1 MATLFLD
8 QMCSNVQGSQITSTS
23 SDIQPSAC
31 DCDAVLF
38 PECADFVWTAEPAQ
52 FNLSLRGAVALTHD
66 AVSALLRLPMLS
78 GLDITGCGR
87 ISSMDKM
94 RLVRSPDPSN

>member
-1 MATLFLD
+1 MVW
-8 QMCSNVQGSQITSTS
+8 CSCQHAQWGFKSVAQR
-23 SDIQPSAC
+23 SAW
-31 DCDAVLF
+31 
-38 PECADFVWTAEPAQ
+38 PAEPAQ

-66 AVSALLRLPMLS
+66 AVSALLRLPVLS

-94 RLVRSPDPSN
+94 RLVRSPGSSRLVG

>member
-1 MATLFLD
+1 
-8 QMCSNVQGSQITSTS
+8 
-23 SDIQPSAC
+23 
-31 DCDAVLF
+31 LF

>member
-1 MATLFLD
+1 M
-8 QMCSNVQGSQITSTS
+8 Q
-23 SDIQPSAC
+23 
-31 DCDAVLF
+31 AVVRCKLLYRKRT
-38 PECADFVWTAEPAQ
+38 PASLLCAEPAQ

-66 AVSALLRLPMLS
+66 AVSALLRLPVLS

-94 RLVRSPDPSN
+94 RLVRRCCGR